1 VVISQEKEMIMRNK
15 VLAALAVGGLLVGA
29 GLLTSIVSAAAPATA
44 QEDTDPTE
52 DGGMFPRAF
61 GFLDELLD
69 SLVDDGTITQDQADA
84 IVAAAEEKT
93 AEMKGEHEAMRELLQ
108 GLLEDDVITEDE
120 AAQLPEGHWL
130 LDETFDEAW
139 EDGELTREEIQ
150 ELRPH
155 PRRGAFRFG
164 LGLGAFL
171 DDGGID
177 QEEYDSLPDDH
188 PLRQADVSEYLEDG
202 LITPDELR
210 QLHRDFHRSN
220 SDGDA

>member
-1 VVISQEKEMIMRNK
+1 
-15 VLAALAVGGLLVGA
+15 
-29 GLLTSIVSAAAPATA
+29 
-44 QEDTDPTE
+44 
-52 DGGMFPRAF
+52 
-61 GFLDELLD
+61 
-69 SLVDDGTITQDQADA
+69 
-84 IVAAAEEKT
+84 
-93 AEMKGEHEAMRELLQ
+93 
-108 GLLEDDVITEDE
+108 VITEDE

-130 LDETFDEAW
+130 LDETFDDAW

-210 QLHRDFHRSN
+210 QLHRGSHLSN